1 MELDGESEIREL
13 RLPWPV
19 YNNLFKLISVND
31 NNFEVKCK
39 LCVNSK
45 MYSTSTKSNSNLK
58 KHITSKH
65 ASRVKELE
73 ADLKIEK
80 STNKR
85 KNNEFD
91 CDQSA
96 KVQQTISDAFSR
108 AQPVS
113 QENLNSMITEFVIMG
128 NHAFNIVEEEKFK
141 IIIQKGFPNR
151 QCLSRKTLMSKISTT
166 ADNLKAN
173 LKAQLSTTEV
183 KYVCATADC
192 WSVFKRSYIGITV
205 HWYDPESFQ
214 RLSAAL
220 ACRRIKGR
228 HTFDVLAKIMHDVI
242 YEYGIFNKII
252 KIVTDNGSNF
262 IKAFRVY
269 SESENV
275 DENMEMEEEQEVE
288 LIAISDILNEQTSF
302 DADSPYSLPPHHRCA
317 SHTLNL
323 VATKDSEK
331 ALSDPLYKKQL
342 RSTFAKMRA
351 LWNKQ
356 ERTSLIADT
365 IHDELNIYII
375 VPNATRWN
383 STFQAV
389 KCLKDQLIKSESE
402 VQRICD
408 KAGLPRFDK
417 KDQAFMIDYC
427 KVIFNSV

>member
-1 MELDGESEIREL
+1 M
-13 RLPWPV
+13 
-19 YNNLFKLISVND
+19 
-31 NNFEVKCK
+31 
-39 LCVNSK
+39 
-45 MYSTSTKSNSNLK
+45 
-58 KHITSKH
+58 
-65 ASRVKELE
+65 
-73 ADLKIEK
+73 
-80 STNKR
+80 
-85 KNNEFD
+85 
-91 CDQSA
+91 
-96 KVQQTISDAFSR
+96 
-108 AQPVS
+108 
-113 QENLNSMITEFVIMG
+113 
-128 NHAFNIVEEEKFK
+128 
-141 IIIQKGFPNR
+141 
-151 QCLSRKTLMSKISTT
+151 
-166 ADNLKAN
+166 
-173 LKAQLSTTEV
+173 
-183 KYVCATADC
+183 
-192 WSVFKRSYIGITV
+192 
-205 HWYDPESFQ
+205 
-214 RLSAAL
+214 
-220 ACRRIKGR
+220 
-228 HTFDVLAKIMHDVI
+228 
-242 YEYGIFNKII
+242 
-252 KIVTDNGSNF
+252 
-262 IKAFRVY
+262 Y

>member
-1 MELDGESEIREL
+1 
-13 RLPWPV
+13 
-19 YNNLFKLISVND
+19 
-31 NNFEVKCK
+31 
-39 LCVNSK
+39 
-45 MYSTSTKSNSNLK
+45 
-58 KHITSKH
+58 
-65 ASRVKELE
+65 
-73 ADLKIEK
+73 
-80 STNKR
+80 
-85 KNNEFD
+85 
-91 CDQSA
+91 
-96 KVQQTISDAFSR
+96 
-108 AQPVS
+108 
-113 QENLNSMITEFVIMG
+113 
-128 NHAFNIVEEEKFK
+128 
-141 IIIQKGFPNR
+141 
-151 QCLSRKTLMSKISTT
+151 
-166 ADNLKAN
+166 
-173 LKAQLSTTEV
+173 
-183 KYVCATADC
+183 
-192 WSVFKRSYIGITV
+192 
-205 HWYDPESFQ
+205 
-214 RLSAAL
+214 
-220 ACRRIKGR
+220 
-228 HTFDVLAKIMHDVI
+228 
-242 YEYGIFNKII
+242 
-252 KIVTDNGSNF
+252 
-262 IKAFRVY
+262 VY
-269 SESENV
+269 SESENA

-317 SHTLNL
+317 NHTLNL

-408 KAGLPRFDK
+408 KAGGLPRFDK